1 MGWWNRK
8 KESNTVDGQI
18 SAVAVLQR
26 CADLEADGLAFYKA
40 MIDGAQTE
48 WMRKLAKTMA
58 RAEKRHYVRF
68 LRYAEEARRQN
79 RGADAHSPE
88 LMPPELQRLLS
99 EREFSTRELAEHAA
113 SNMTD
118 REALETAIRHEIN
131 LALLFSQFRQYVS
144 SGERKFID
152 RVIQEEHQH
161 EAKLVSF
168 RQKYFRPEQGDASKA
183 FDNAEATD

>member
-1 MGWWNRK
+1 MGWWKRK
-8 KESNTVDGQI
+8 KEPDTADGQI

-26 CADLEADGLAFYKA
+26 CADLEADGLAFYKS

-58 RAEKRHYVRF
+58 RAEKRHYARF
-68 LRYAEEARRQN
+68 LRYAEEAWRQN
-79 RGADAHSPE
+79 GGSDTHLPE

-99 EREFSTRELAEHAA
+99 ERVFSTRALAEHAA

-118 REALETAIRHEIN
+118 REALETAIRHETN
-131 LALLFSQFRQYVS
+131 LALLFSQFRQYVPR
-144 SGERKFID
+144 GQRKYID
-152 RVIQEEHQH
+152 RVIREEHQH

-168 RQKYFRPEQGDASKA
+168 RQKYFGSEQSDASKP
-183 FDNAEATD
+183 FDNVRATD